1 MDHRIESR
9 IAALEREISSLKRA
23 LATEPDAGPVTSDRR
38 GMVKLLAAS
47 AVGAVTG
54 AALLGAKPAAASDTD
69 HLIVGAAHTGESD
82 TSLTTSAGTA
92 LILRANGPTDGIG
105 LEAFGERANALFNGT
120 GESPV
125 GLGATL
131 GSLYVDGVGNWWG
144 AVTTEVTGAVWRK
157 LAGPSTAGQLHVLP
171 APVRVYDSRA
181 GELPATEPKAQTQ
194 VNVPRTIDTR
204 QSSSG
209 VPDAAAAVLITLT
222 VVGPASAGFASA
234 WPSGDFPGT
243 STINFV
249 PGQSIAT
256 TTTVGCGPLGS
267 IQILSNS
274 VTDFLVDV
282 IGFYQ

>member
-1 MDHRIESR
+1 MDHRIEAR
-9 IAALEREISSLKRA
+9 IAALENEISSLRRA

-54 AALLGAKPAAASDTD
+54 AALLGAQPAAALDGEPLT
-69 HLIVGAAHTGESD
+69 VGNAFTGESE
-82 TSLTTSAGTA
+82 TRITTSAGTA
-92 LILRANGPTDGIG
+92 LALVGNGLSDGIG
-105 LEAFGERANALFNGT
+105 LEADGERANALFNGT

-131 GSLYVDGVGNWWG
+131 GSLYVDGVGNWWA
-144 AVTTEVTGAVWRK
+144 AVTTETPAVWRK

-171 APVRVYDSRA
+171 APVRVYDSRP
-181 GELPATEPKAQTQ
+181 GELPATEPKVQMQ

-204 QSSSG
+204 NNSSG

-222 VVGPASAGFASA
+222 VVGPAAAGFATA
-234 WPSGDFPGT
+234 WPSGDIPST
-243 STINFV
+243 STINFA
-249 PGQSIAT
+249 PGQTIAT

-274 VTDFLVDV
+274 VLDFLVDV